1 MPRRHPGLTQF
12 NSIRLVRNL
21 FGADLLNRLL
31 TGDPKFAGNKATAFQ
46 LPRGLTV
53 ADEVARAARI
63 AAGSYQTLC
72 EQGRTPEAVQAFA
85 KTMLTEAFGYLYTEC
100 QDTGISPDLT
110 EVAQAE
116 LPGIAEQVPVPAENA
131 YPITATLAFK
141 HTEPEIPF
149 LLVPPGQDLDKVY
162 HFPDGKR
169 KTPFNLMQE
178 FLDHSNRFLW
188 AVITNGKVWRLL
200 RDSTAVALSSY
211 LDIDLDAVLEARDT
225 EAFAGVYRVL
235 HASRAARED
244 AHDPSTCLWE
254 QWRKELEQGGER
266 VREGLSGNVQQ
277 TLRVLGCGFL
287 EHPANEPLRKDIREH
302 KLSAADFYNELLRLV
317 YRFIF
322 LFVMEERRLLHEH
335 DKTNTAGQDAYR
347 RGYSMARLVRAA
359 LSTPKA
365 GNRYDDLWQAVRI
378 VFAALGRDGGEPRL
392 ALPALGGLFDPE
404 QCPHLDAATI
414 SNKTLLV
421 AMRLLRWSP
430 GTMRSKLL
438 PIDYR
443 NMDSEEL
450 GSVYEEL
457 LELTPQVNLEE
468 KRFFFTADLEEQGR
482 RGRTTDGNRRKA
494 TGAYYTPPC
503 LVELIVNSALTPL
516 IEVRRNRAEPGR
528 LAQELLCLRIIDPA
542 CGSGHF
548 LLSAARHLARA
559 VAEAMNPA
567 EPERML
573 PKAMH
578 EVVANCIYGMDINP
592 MSIELV
598 RMNLW
603 LEGYLP
609 NKPLS
614 FLDHHLVCG
623 NSLLG
628 LIDLDLL
635 MKGIPADAY
644 KPLPGD
650 DKAVCKQLA
659 AANRAGLRE
668 LEQSHGMDFL
678 PGFSLRAE
686 DYFNGD
692 VDAATPSGTRALK
705 EKLRLARSSQMWD
718 PRMFAANS
726 YIAAFLL
733 HKTAVD
739 EVPTTTIALDVLK
752 GVADMPVSMLSLT
765 EAVHDGYKV
774 LHWPLV
780 FPAEMNAGGFDCV
793 LGNPP
798 WEKNKLQEQEWFA
811 NRYPAIAGAAGATR
825 RRYIELLAKG
835 QLSNYLAGKEGA
847 PPNRADIE
855 LYQWFQA
862 EQHLSR
868 ATSQF
873 YTAKEARYPLT
884 GKGDVNL
891 YALFAE
897 TCCHLCKPDGHVGIL
912 VPSGIA
918 TDASTSEFFGSLV
931 DNQRLMCLYDFE
943 NRAKL
948 FPAVDSRLRFSALV
962 SAPSDTVTASFFL
975 THPQQLQE
983 APRRLTF
990 AAQDFRVINPNTG
1003 TIPIPRS
1010 AKDAEL
1016 MLKVYAKVPVL
1027 INEVSNQNPWGIRF
1041 STLFHMTNDSG
1052 LFLTSPTATALPLY
1066 EGKLIHHFDYRYNT
1080 FDNAGGDA
1088 RERDVTAQEKQ
1099 DTRYEITPRYWVEH
1113 KDVLE
1118 KLPDCCKGTPKW
1130 FIGFRDICR
1139 ATDERTFI
1147 MSFLPFVGV
1156 GNTLPLMFVNQQH
1169 HAKACCLV
1177 AAGASLVVDYI
1188 MRMKLGGTHMN
1199 FIYARQASILPPESY
1214 SDEAVAYITERVV
1227 KLTYTSES
1235 MRPFAED
1242 MGYMGDPIVYDDAE
1256 RAVWRAELDAVYAKL
1271 YGLGKDE
1278 LAYIL
1283 DPTTFYKEK
1292 CPTVT
1297 FPTLKA
1303 NEIKAYGE
1311 YRTQRLVLEAFD
1323 RVPDFT
1329 IPIP

>member
-31 TGDPKFAGNKATAFQ
+31 TGDPKFSGNKATAFQ

-72 EQGRTPEAVQAFA
+72 EQGRTPKAVQAFA
-85 KTMLTEAFGYLYTEC
+85 KTVLTEAFGYLYTEC

-110 EVAQAE
+110 EAAQAE
-116 LPGIAEQVPVPAENA
+116 LPGMAEQAPVPAENA

-235 HASRAARED
+235 HASRAARID

-277 TLRVLGCGFL
+277 ALRVLGCGFL
-287 EHPANEPLRKDIREH
+287 EHPANETLRNAIRNHE
-302 KLSAADFYNELLRLV
+302 LSASGYYNELLRLV
-317 YRFIF
+317 YRCIF

-335 DKTNTAGQDAYR
+335 DKTNTAGQDAYQ

-359 LSTPKA
+359 LTTPKA
-365 GNRYDDLWQAVRI
+365 GRRYDDLWQAVRI
-378 VFAALGRDGGEPRL
+378 VFAALGCDGGEPRL
-392 ALPALGGLFDPE
+392 ALPALGGLFEPE

-414 SNKTLLV
+414 SNKTLLA

-516 IEVRRNRAEPGR
+516 IEIRRRQAEPGH
-528 LAQELLCLRIIDPA
+528 AVQKLLSLRIIDPA

-578 EVVANCIYGMDINP
+578 EVVANCIYGVDINP
-592 MSIELV
+592 MGIELV

-628 LIDLDLL
+628 LIDMALLD
-635 MKGIPADAY
+635 KGIPMEAY
-644 KPLPGD
+644 TALPGD
-650 DKAVCKQLA
+650 DKDVCKKLA
-659 AANRAGLRE
+659 KANRNTLKEMGKRPDL
-668 LEQSHGMDFL
+668 L
-678 PGFSLRAE
+678 PGFSMDSAAVFVHPVDADAPTEVKRQREAYLQAVKAMQETPLALAANAFVGAFIMPKVDMDVPVTSTLQDISNGAMTSVSPAVLRA
-686 DYFNGD
+686 
-692 VDAATPSGTRALK
+692 
-705 EKLRLARSSQMWD
+705 
-718 PRMFAANS
+718 
-726 YIAAFLL
+726 
-733 HKTAVD
+733 
-739 EVPTTTIALDVLK
+739 
-752 GVADMPVSMLSLT
+752 DMACRYSRVM
-765 EAVHDGYKV
+765 
-774 LHWPLV
+774 HWPLL
-780 FPAEMNAGGFDCV
+780 FPEEMQAGGFDCV

-811 NRYPAIAGAAGATR
+811 NRYPAIAKAAGAKR
-825 RRYIELLAKG
+825 REYIHLLEQGK
-835 QLSNYLAGKEGA
+835 LSDTLAGRE
-847 PPNRADIE
+847 PQEPNAADIA
-855 LYQWFQA
+855 LYRQFSA
-862 EQHLSR
+862 AQHMAR

-873 YTAKEARYPLT
+873 FTCPSARFPLA

-918 TDASTSEFFGSLV
+918 TDAGTSEFFGSLV

-1010 AKDAEL
+1010 VKDAEL

-1027 INEVSNQNPWGIRF
+1027 INEVSNQNPWGIKF

-1052 LFLTSPTATALPLY
+1052 LFLTEPTATALPLY

-1099 DTRYEITPRYWVEH
+1099 DTRFEISPRYWVER

-1156 GNTLPLMFVNQQH
+1156 GNTLPLLFISQQH
-1169 HAKACCLV
+1169 HSKACCLV

-1199 FIYARQASILPPESY
+1199 FIYARQAPILPPESY

-1271 YGLGKDE
+1271 YGLGKAE

-1283 DPTTFYKEK
+1283 DPATFYKEK

-1311 YRTQRLVLEAFD
+1311 YRTQRLVLDAFD

-1329 IPIP
+1329 IPKP

>member
-72 EQGRTPEAVQAFA
+72 EQGRTPEVVQAFA

-110 EVAQAE
+110 EAAQAE

-414 SNKTLLV
+414 SNMTLLA

-494 TGAYYTPPC
+494 TGAYYTTPC

-516 IEVRRNRAEPGR
+516 IEIRRNRAEPGR
-528 LAQELLCLRIIDPA
+528 LAQELLYLRIIDPA

-573 PKAMH
+573 PIAMH
-578 EVVANCIYGMDINP
+578 EVVANCIYGVDINP

-628 LIDLDLL
+628 LIDLNLL

-811 NRYPAIAGAAGATR
+811 NRYPAIAEAAGATR

-918 TDASTSEFFGSLV
+918 TDVNTSDFFCHLV
-931 DNQRLMCLYDFE
+931 EQHRLLAMYDFE
-943 NRAKL
+943 NREKL
-948 FPAVDSRLRFSALV
+948 FPAVDATRRFSALTF
-962 SAPSDTVTASFFL
+962 APSEDTHAAFFL
-975 THPQQLQE
+975 THPAQLQE
-983 APRRLTF
+983 QGRTVSLKTSEFRR
-990 AAQDFRVINPNTG
+990 VNPNTG
-1003 TIPIPRS
+1003 TIFTPRCDS
-1010 AKDAEL
+1010 DVNL
-1016 MLKVYAKVPVL
+1016 ILKIYKAVPVL
-1027 INEVSNQNPWGIRF
+1027 INENTQQNPWGIKFCRM
-1041 STLFHMTNDSG
+1041 LDMKNDSH
-1052 LFLTSPTATALPLY
+1052 LFLTAPTITALPLY
-1066 EGKLIHHFDYRYNT
+1066 EGKLIHHFDHRFNT
-1080 FDNAGGDA
+1080 FDTVGDTA
-1088 RERDVTAQEKQ
+1088 KARDVTTQEKQ
-1099 DTRYEITPRYWVEH
+1099 DINYDPSPRYWVEL
-1113 KDVLE
+1113 DEVERAL
-1118 KLPDCCKGTPKW
+1118 PKW
-1130 FIGFRDICR
+1130 LGCVPKWLLGFRDV
-1139 ATDERTFI
+1139 AKAVNERTLL
-1147 MSFLPFVGV
+1147 MSFIPFVGV
-1156 GNTLPLMFVNQQH
+1156 GHTMTLIFSSQPLRTL
-1169 HAKACCLV
+1169 ACLV
-1177 AAGASLVVDYI
+1177 ANANSLVVDYVA
-1188 MRMKLGGTHMN
+1188 RMKVGGMHMTHN
-1199 FIYARQASILPPESY
+1199 YLKQLPFLPPESY
-1214 SDEAVAYITERVV
+1214 SDEAVEYITERVV

-1271 YGLGKDE
+1271 YGLSKDE

>member
-1 MPRRHPGLTQF
+1 MSRRHPGLTQF

-72 EQGRTPEAVQAFA
+72 EQGRTPETVQAFA

-100 QDTGISPDLT
+100 PDTGISPDLT
-110 EVAQAE
+110 EVAQGQ
-116 LPGIAEQVPVPAENA
+116 LPGMAEQAPVPAENA

-414 SNKTLLV
+414 SNKTLLA

-516 IEVRRNRAEPGR
+516 IEKRRRQAEPGR

-573 PKAMH
+573 PIAMH
-578 EVVANCIYGMDINP
+578 EVVANCIYGVDINP

-628 LIDLDLL
+628 LIDLNLL

-752 GVADMPVSMLSLT
+752 GVADMPVSMLSFT

-811 NRYPAIAGAAGATR
+811 NRYPAIAEAAGATR

-918 TDASTSEFFGSLV
+918 TDASTSDFFCHLV
-931 DNQRLMCLYDFE
+931 EQHRLLAMYDFE
-943 NRAKL
+943 NREKL
-948 FPAVDSRLRFSALV
+948 FPAVDATRRFSALTF
-962 SAPSDTVTASFFL
+962 APSEDTHAAFFL
-975 THPQQLQE
+975 THPAQLQE
-983 APRRLTF
+983 QGRTVSLKTSEFRR
-990 AAQDFRVINPNTG
+990 VNPNTG
-1003 TIPIPRS
+1003 TIFTPRCDS
-1010 AKDAEL
+1010 DVNL
-1016 MLKVYAKVPVL
+1016 ILKIYKAVPVL
-1027 INEVSNQNPWGIRF
+1027 INENTQQNPWGIRF
-1041 STLFHMTNDSG
+1041 STLFHMKNDSH
-1052 LFLTSPTATALPLY
+1052 LFLTAPTTTALPLY
-1066 EGKLIHHFDYRYNT
+1066 EGKLIHHFDHRFNT
-1080 FDNAGGDA
+1080 FDTVGDTA
-1088 RERDVTAQEKQ
+1088 KARDVTTQEKQ
-1099 DTRYEITPRYWVEH
+1099 DINYDPSPRYWVEL
-1113 KDVLE
+1113 DEVERAL
-1118 KLPDCCKGTPKW
+1118 PKW
-1130 FIGFRDICR
+1130 LGCVPKWLLGFRDV
-1139 ATDERTFI
+1139 AKAVNERTLL
-1147 MSFLPFVGV
+1147 MSFIPFVGV
-1156 GNTLPLMFVNQQH
+1156 GHTMTLIFSSQPLRTL
-1169 HAKACCLV
+1169 ACLV
-1177 AAGASLVVDYI
+1177 ANANSLVVDYVA
-1188 MRMKLGGTHMN
+1188 RMKVGGMHMTHN
-1199 FIYARQASILPPESY
+1199 YLKQLPILQPESY

-1242 MGYMGDPIVYDDAE
+1242 MGYMGDPIVYDDAD

-1297 FPTLKA
+1297 FPTLKS

-1329 IPIP
+1329 IPTP